1 MSEYLRTK
9 FHCKQL
15 LLLIFSTVLAAGLV
29 YNLEATN
36 PTAVVLLYFR
46 GTGVANGI
54 FLEWETATEFGTAGF
69 MLERAGSANGPFAPL
84 LEIGLIP
91 AEGDGIT
98 GAKYEATDT
107 TAVAGQTYWYILVE
121 HETDGGIN
129 KTEPLEVQA
138 GQTPTSTPTPTNTP
152 VPTNTPTPTATTSAG
167 SSPPPTSTPTATRTP
182 TATAVPTTAV
192 TATPTSTTSPTA
204 VPSPTV
210 TPGQTPLAA
219 GPPAPQITPTATAV
233 SQPPTIVPETG
244 YPPPEI
250 SLPGEGAASDQLAL
264 EPPGAVDTASE
275 AIEQTLTPT
284 PAVNIADLT
293 VIGSSEQPI
302 SPAID
307 IVEASPSI
315 FNDGLFDGRNV
326 LWFALGSVLLLLMA
340 GMTGFAYRYYGRRH
354 EGSDRW

>member
-1 MSEYLRTK
+1 MKLPLQSLFLFIVSLT
-9 FHCKQL
+9 
-15 LLLIFSTVLAAGLV
+15 IAGGPA
-29 YNLEATN
+29 YPAEAGE

-46 GTGVANGI
+46 GEWVNNGV

-69 MLERAGSANGPFAPL
+69 MIERAGSATGPFAPL

-107 TAVAGQTYWYILVE
+107 TAVAGQTFWYILVE

-129 KTEPLEVQA
+129 KTEAIEVQQG
-138 GQTPTSTPTPTNTP
+138 GQAPTSTPTPTNTP
-152 VPTNTPTPTATTSAG
+152 VPTHTPTSTATTSAG

-182 TATAVPTTAV
+182 AATATTTAV
-192 TATPTSTTSPTA
+192 AASPTPTTSPTA

-210 TPGQTPLAA
+210 TPGQTPVTA
-219 GPPAPQITPTATAV
+219 GPPAPQSTPTATAV
-233 SQPPTIVPETG
+233 SQPPTAAPETG
-244 YPPPEI
+244 YPPPEM
-250 SLPGEGAASDQLAL
+250 SPTREGAATPASDQLAL
-264 EPPGAVDTASE
+264 EPPGAVVAASE
-275 AIEQTLTPT
+275 AIAQTLTPT
-284 PAVNIADLT
+284 PGVNIADLT

-302 SPAID
+302 SPAMD
-307 IVEASPSI
+307 MVEASPSI

-326 LWFALGSVLLLLMA
+326 LWFALGSVLLILTA
-340 GMTGFAYRYYGRRH
+340 GMMGFAYRYYGRRH